1 MTDTTNPAAEA
12 EALKAKTPPPLP
24 AGSIL
29 GVTAAQAANAAPVR
43 TINPANIAS
52 AIASIEAAQKSISTA
67 GDVTGDTAL
76 ASSGCATALKY
87 LNILAGKLAAAA
99 PKA

>member
-12 EALKAKTPPPLP
+12 EILKAKTPPPLP
-24 AGSIL
+24 SGSIL
-29 GVTAAQAANAAPVR
+29 GVTAEDAKNAAPVR
-43 TINPANIAS
+43 SLSAANIAA
-52 AIASIEAAQKSISTA
+52 AIASVEAAQKSISTA

-76 ASSGCATALKY
+76 ATSGCATALKY
-87 LNILAGKLAAAA
+87 LNIAAAKIAAA